1 MLPPLAGSVRV
12 PRTSRTWAAP
22 RAARIA
28 ALLAGLMLCLAST
41 GCTLT
46 RQQQLEARSETVNG
60 KLMAERTRALALPA
74 SDAERPARIDHLT
87 TLKLTLSAANVALG
101 SVPRVV
107 PEEQRPLA
115 YDILQEV
122 YGTIDWNIPLG
133 PGDTKKPLPAGWAG
147 NALQLAPLEQP
158 RPLTPGIN
166 P

>member
-1 MLPPLAGSVRV
+1 MVLTLTRPARPSGT
-12 PRTSRTWAAP
+12 PGAP
-22 RAARIA
+22 RSARTA
-28 ALLAGLMLCLAST
+28 GLLAVLMLFLAST

-46 RQQQLEARSETVNG
+46 RQQQLQSRSESVNG
-60 KLMAERTRALALPA
+60 KLLSERTRVLALPA

-87 TLKLTLSAANVALG
+87 NLKLTLSAANVALG
-101 SVPRVV
+101 TVPHVV
-107 PEEQRPLA
+107 PLEQRPIA

-133 PGDTKKPLPAGWAG
+133 PAETKKPLPAGWAG
-147 NALQLAPLEQP
+147 NALQLAPLTQP

>member
-1 MLPPLAGSVRV
+1 MVHTRIRPARP
-12 PRTSRTWAAP
+12 SRTLSATRP
-22 RAARIA
+22 ARPA
-28 ALLAGLMLCLAST
+28 ALLAVLMLCLAST
-41 GCTLT
+41 GCALT
-46 RQQQLEARSETVNG
+46 RRQQLEARSESING
-60 KLMAERTRALALPA
+60 RLMSERTRVLALPA

-87 TLKLTLSAANVALG
+87 NLKLTLSAANVALG
-101 SVPRVV
+101 SVPHVV

-133 PGDTKKPLPAGWAG
+133 PAETKKPLPAGWAG
-147 NALQLAPLEQP
+147 NALQLAPQSQP